1 MSLWKSCHAVY
12 LLIVGI
18 LLLPVISGLKAV
30 LIRNSSREPKRGS
43 SRLLYDNDFGSE
55 QTNGR

>member
-18 LLLPVISGLKAV
+18 LLLPVISWAQSGPDRNCRGAKEV
-30 LIRNSSREPKRGS
+30 KSFTIR
-43 SRLLYDNDFGSE
+43 
-55 QTNGR
+55 Q